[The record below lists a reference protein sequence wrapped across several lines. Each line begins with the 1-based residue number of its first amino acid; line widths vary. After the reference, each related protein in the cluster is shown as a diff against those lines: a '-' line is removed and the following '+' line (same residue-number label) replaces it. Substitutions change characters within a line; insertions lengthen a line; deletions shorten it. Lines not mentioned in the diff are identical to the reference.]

1 MDSKEDF
8 EQGSS
13 GGVGAGGGVVIAG
26 ECPSE
31 LLSGGV
37 ISPPTPPLDLP
48 MDYLSEG
55 IPPAPAIRDDERD
68 DGREDEKRGE
78 EGVDDDED
86 PPHPPEMAAAVFEEA
101 KPESIDDD
109 GGCAPAPPPGRI
121 PASIEG
127 RDDEDDEEQG
137 EEDEDDEAPRPPDM
151 VAASFEAGCGY
162 EEEKGEGEGED
173 DGAPPLP
180 PDFIASPFEE
190 HISYEEEET
199 REGGRGGNEDEA
211 PRPPSM
217 IAAALCEEID
227 TADQEATKKRKPRRL
242 IEDGDD
248 PQAVPEE
255 RTATSAQEAEE
266 NIACMQD
273 FVNNNLMREIDDVF
287 NNDGTPAMTNTGNR
301 GRLLDPSSS
310 PNQPPSTA
318 SNVRVGAISITP
330 TPQRGDG
337 RSLGFAANDQGFAAN
352 DQGHVGMT
360 IRSTE
365 ESMSPPRPSF
375 DRSHQSVPLIEA
387 TLVQD
392 VPQEPVYIYIN
403 TNSGE
408 ETVYDAFPMSDT
420 QNNDVHGWSRISFKF
435 RIIMLGLVLVAMAA
449 IIGVAVMIAG
459 NKKEPSI
466 APTKAETGINAVSE
480 KNGCCLLIVFHRQ
493 GAMSHIVIFRFA
505 PYASPFSPTP
515 PSRPS

>member
-151 VAASFEAGCGY
+151 VAASFEAGCGH

-173 DGAPPLP
+173 DGAPLP
-180 PDFIASPFEE
+180 PDFIASSFEE
-190 HISYEEEET
+190 HISYEEEEK

-255 RTATSAQEAEE
+255 RTASAQEAEE

>member
-86 PPHPPEMAAAVFEEA
+86 PPHPPEMVAVVFEEA

-109 GGCAPAPPPGRI
+109 GGCAPAPPPGQI
-121 PASIEG
+121 AASIEG
-127 RDDEDDEEQG
+127 HDDEEEQG
-137 EEDEDDEAPRPPDM
+137 EEGEDDEAPRPPDM
-151 VAASFEAGCGY
+151 VAASFEAGCGH

-180 PDFIASPFEE
+180 PDFIASSFEE
-190 HISYEEEET
+190 HGSYEEEEK
-199 REGGRGGNEDEA
+199 REGGGGEENEDEA

-255 RTATSAQEAEE
+255 RTASAQEAEE

-273 FVNNNLMREIDDVF
+273 FVNNLMREIDDVF
-287 NNDGTPAMTNTGNR
+287 DNDGTPAMANTGNR
-301 GRLLDPSSS
+301 GRLVDPSSS
-310 PNQPPSTA
+310 PNRPPSTA

-337 RSLGFAANDQGFAAN
+337 RSLGFAANDQG
-352 DQGHVGMT
+352 HVGMT

-365 ESMSPPRPSF
+365 ESMSLPPRPSF

-466 APTKAETGINAVSE
+466 APTKAENGINAVSE
-480 KNGCCLLIVFHRQ
+480 KNGCCMLIVFHRQ
-493 GAMSHIVIFRFA
+493 GAMSHIVIFRYA